1 MTSVMMPVSDDLKK
15 MLSDP
20 RNADTT
26 KLAYLGDAVFEVYVR
41 MKSCEECGRHSKDM
55 NKASV
60 HYVKADSQA
69 IAAKVLMD
77 EFADEEETALMKR
90 ARNRT
95 NTTHPRGSTEKAYKL
110 ATGLE
115 ALFGWLYIKGDTER
129 LSAAV
134 AKAMQAVDESDK

>member
-1 MTSVMMPVSDDLKK
+1 MTSVMIPVSDELKK

-69 IAAKVLMD
+69 EA
-77 EFADEEETALMKR
+77 

-95 NTTHPRGSTEKAYKL
+95 NTSHPRGSTEKAYKL

>member
-1 MTSVMMPVSDDLKK
+1 MTSVMIPVSDELKK

-77 EFADEEETALMKR
+77 EFADEEEVALMKR

-95 NTTHPRGSTEKAYKL
+95 LHPIRFRHFKC
-110 ATGLE
+110 
-115 ALFGWLYIKGDTER
+115 
-129 LSAAV
+129 
-134 AKAMQAVDESDK
+134 M